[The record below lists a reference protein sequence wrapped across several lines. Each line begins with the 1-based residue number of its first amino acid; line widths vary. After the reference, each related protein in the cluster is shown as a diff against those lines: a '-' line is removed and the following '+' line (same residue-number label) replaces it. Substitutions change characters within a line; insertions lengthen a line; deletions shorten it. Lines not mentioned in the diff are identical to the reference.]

1 MVRHHLRSL
10 GFVYLLPSVCQTL
23 GHLEIWQNGGISVYH
38 LGRMAEDPNLSQHK
52 IVPELTHNHVPSMH
66 TRSEPLPYDGLA
78 NGGYAVSAQSGSKRP
93 LNNPNRIL
101 IKKVT
106 SLYNYEIKL
115 LNYIKLYHIIM
126 FSWKY

>member
-1 MVRHHLRSL
+1 
-10 GFVYLLPSVCQTL
+10 
-23 GHLEIWQNGGISVYH
+23 
-38 LGRMAEDPNLSQHK
+38 
-52 IVPELTHNHVPSMH
+52 MH

-126 FSWKY
+126 FKVGMMNGGDSGLLAATCGSCANGGCCVS